1 MHAVM
6 RTYSGD
12 NAKKFA
18 DRLEQRKEEIEK
30 LIRSV
35 PGFLSWGLMRTA
47 NGCTTFTLCK
57 DKAGCDQSVSIA
69 REWVQKNAGDIGT
82 PAPTIVEGPVSLRFM
97 A

>member
-12 NAKKFA
+12 NATKLA
-18 DRLEQRKEEIEK
+18 DRIESRKDEVEK

-47 NGCTTFTLCK
+47 NGCMTFTLCK
-57 DKAGCDQSVSIA
+57 DKAGCDQSVAVA
-69 REWVQKNAGDIGT
+69 REWAQKNASDIGA
-82 PAPTIVEGPVSLRFM
+82 PAPTIVEGPVNMRFT

>member
-12 NAKKFA
+12 KAKKLA
-18 DRLEQRKEEIEK
+18 DRIEQRKDEVEK

-35 PGFLSWGLMRTA
+35 PGFLTWGLMRTA
-47 NGCTTFTLCK
+47 NGCMTFTLCK
-57 DKAGCDQSVSIA
+57 DKAGCDQSISIA
-69 REWVQKNAGDIGT
+69 RDWAQKNASDIDA
-82 PAPTIVEGPVSLRFM
+82 PAPTIVEGPVGMRFT

>member
-12 NAKKFA
+12 NAKKLA
-18 DRLEQRKEEIEK
+18 DRLESRKVEIEK
-30 LIRSV
+30 LIRGV

-57 DKAGCDQSVSIA
+57 DKAGCDHSVAIA
-69 REWVQKNAGDIGT
+69 REWAQKNASNIGA
-82 PAPTIVEGPVSLRFM
+82 PAPTIAEGPVSMRFM

>member
-12 NAKKFA
+12 NAMKLA
-18 DRLEQRKEEIEK
+18 DRLEQRKDEVEN
-30 LIRSV
+30 LIRGV

-57 DKAGCDQSVSIA
+57 DKAGCDQSISIA
-69 REWVQKNAGDIGT
+69 RDWAQKNASDIGA
-82 PAPTIVEGPVSLRFM
+82 PAPTIVEGPVSMRFT